1 MARFSSRTTSVRFEG
16 LNGNGM
22 TIGPGPGDFTFGQT
36 NKENTEKLRV
46 MDRAQ
51 FDGHINGEDLE
62 QEWSLTVGLRNQSLA
77 SAVSARV
84 TDFVEQDGIFHPTT
98 GTSPTQ
104 TISTCPDIWAWK
116 GIVTMVLGA
125 TTATWNIPLIVGGY
139 NFSEAVEGN
148 TIALSG
154 TNNGK
159 ITRT

>member
-1 MARFSSRTTSVRFEG
+1 MARFSSRTTSVRQEG

-36 NKENTEKLRV
+36 NRENTEKLRV

-51 FDGHINGEDLE
+51 FDCHINGEDLE
-62 QEWSLTVGLRNQSLA
+62 QEWSITVGLRNQSLA
-77 SAVSARV
+77 SAVSDRV
-84 TDFVEQDGIFHPTT
+84 TDFYEQDGVFDPTT

-104 TISTCPDIWAWK
+104 TISGNPDIWAWK
-116 GIVTMVLGA
+116 TIVTMVLGG
-125 TTATWNIPLIVGGY
+125 TTATWTLPHCVGGY
-139 NFSEAVEGN
+139 NFSEAVEGS
-148 TIALSG
+148 TIAVSG